1 MITGL
6 DTNSNPIYDSSV
18 DVSGYKLYYPT
29 TTITNEDGTIS
40 TSFSNY
46 PTISNGTNTITYNE
60 TSFININKSNYYCIK
75 NIKLNLQTQP
85 MCRIGFVIGGSYATE
100 HSSTSYNLYNLTI
113 GPTYSKTTSLYQWPI
128 RLSIINGPTTK
139 EFFNTRG
146 LSSSVRGSSYMHALQ
161 YNDGIGRHILYIYRP
176 EKPNSDTWGS
186 YDNGVF
192 IPIISELYSA

>member
-1 MITGL
+1 M
-6 DTNSNPIYDSSV
+6 
-18 DVSGYKLYYPT
+18 LYYPT

-46 PTISNGTNTITYNE
+46 PTISDGTNTITYDSSN
-60 TSFININKSNYYCIK
+60 FVAINKSIYYRI
-75 NIKLNLQTQP
+75 NSYKLNGLIQP
-85 MCRIGFVIGGSYATE
+85 ICRIAFVIGGDYATE

-113 GPTYSKTTSLYQWPI
+113 GPSYSKTTSLYQWPI

-139 EFFNTRG
+139 DFFNTYG
-146 LSSSVRGSSYMHALQ
+146 AGKEVEAVRNSRFMHALE
-161 YNDGIGRHILYIYRP
+161 YNDGIGRHILHIYRP
-176 EKPNSDTWGS
+176 EKPNSGTWGS